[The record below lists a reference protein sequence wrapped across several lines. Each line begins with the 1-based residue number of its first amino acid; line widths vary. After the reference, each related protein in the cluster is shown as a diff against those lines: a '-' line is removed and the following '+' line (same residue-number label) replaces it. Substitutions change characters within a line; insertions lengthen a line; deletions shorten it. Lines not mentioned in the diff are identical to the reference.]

1 MVPMVPIS
9 DAVRARPGLLSLPGG
24 KTVHV
29 HLVLGLGT
37 ESGAGLACL

>member
-29 HLVLGLGT
+29 HLVLGT